1 MKYIRMFEDLDEDL
15 YSEISRSDYYEEV
28 GTDIRDL
35 TPFTSREIKI
45 LNSIGFRDDRKDTD
59 LLTSDKSLINKFF
72 VYKERRTFN
81 SAINLN
87 LTKSD
92 DEWYY
97 IISESTTKYYKCDQF
112 DGLLECLKKE
122 FNIPK
127 EGFLSK
133 VKSRLRQMGR
143 PTSESSIFESHDNIE
158 NLKEVKPNRFLY
170 HTSNPIFRDK
180 ISKEGLIPKGKSD
193 GWLSNTKI
201 DGEVIFAVNS
211 DNKKDWWDS
220 TYDDDIYRIDTTNLN
235 NKWYCDPNFDIENH
249 RVITFEKIPSDS
261 IRLIYTGR

>member
-1 MKYIRMFEDLDEDL
+1 MFEDLDEDL

-193 GWLSNTKI
+193 GCI
-201 DGEVIFAVNS
+201 
-211 DNKKDWWDS
+211 
-220 TYDDDIYRIDTTNLN
+220 
-235 NKWYCDPNFDIENH
+235 
-249 RVITFEKIPSDS
+249 
-261 IRLIYTGR
+261 